1 MLRTA
6 NDYINSL
13 RDGRIIYYKGK
24 KVEDVTKHS
33 ILGVTVKH
41 ASDLYALQ
49 TDDDY
54 AEITV
59 TEDEKYGKIS
69 RFYHIPHSAEDLNK
83 RFDLIYKTT
92 EYGRGIFNIIKAIG
106 SDAIF
111 ALMISSARVDKK
123 YGTNYSSNIA
133 NFYEYVV
140 KNDLALAVAQT
151 DVKGDR
157 MKRPSEQKDP
167 DMYLRIVDRNEKG
180 IIVRGAKAHSTQA
193 AVSNEILVIPS
204 RNMLESDK
212 DYSVAFAVSP
222 STPGLKM
229 ISKPV
234 KSVED
239 SLSDETLV
247 IGLNNAES
255 ETVTIFEDVFI
266 PWERV
271 FLAGEWDYAGLT
283 AVMFPTFHR
292 FTAIAYRSAMASL
305 ILGLSKLLADSNG
318 VFGASHIRRDIV
330 DLIMYKETLRSA
342 GISAAYKGVKDIT
355 TGVFTPNTIYTNAGK
370 LLANTHYTDIIRSAV
385 DIAGG
390 IMATLPSSMDFKNP
404 ETSNL
409 LKKYLAGAKGD
420 VEDRFKLMNTLRYII
435 SSLNAL
441 FTTAMIHAEG
451 SIEASIIELSRSYD
465 YTNDEALAK
474 YASGITSKINEP
486 RNERD

>member
-13 RDGRIIYYKGK
+13 RDGRIVYYKGK
-24 KVEDVTKHS
+24 KVEDITKHS

-59 TEDEKYGKIS
+59 AEDEKYGKIS

-212 DYSVAFAVSP
+212 DYSVAFAVSS

-255 ETVTIFEDVFI
+255 ETVSIFEDVFI

-342 GISAAYKGVKDIT
+342 GISAAYKGVRDIT

-409 LKKYLAGAKGD
+409 LKKYLVGAKGD